1 MVQSNFKREVV
12 MKLKRNTI
20 TGITGIIAVIICY
33 ILMQSM
39 KQLPNLV
46 EPGPR
51 LMPTVG
57 LVLILLSSV
66 MLLINGL
73 RDKKDEKPYFPEGG
87 VKKLLFAFAELCIYG
102 GLLTLFGFIITTPFA
117 MFAFVNTLKEDEKV
131 SWWMAA
137 LISIAVTICLYAM
150 FVIGFQIK
158 LPSGI
163 LFN

>member
-1 MVQSNFKREVV
+1 
-12 MKLKRNTI
+12 MKCKRNTI
-20 TGITGIIAVIICY
+20 TGIVGIIAVIICF
-33 ILMQSM
+33 IIMQSM
-39 KQLPNLV
+39 RQVPNLI

-57 LVLILLSSV
+57 LLLILVSSI

-73 RDKKDEKPYFPEGG
+73 RDKKEEKPYFPEGG
-87 VKKLLFAFAELCIYG
+87 VKKLVFAYALLCVYG
-102 GLLTLFGFIITTPFA
+102 ILLTLFGFLITTPFA
-117 MFAFVNTLKEDEKV
+117 MFAFVNMLKEDEKV
-131 SWWMAA
+131 TWWQAV
-137 LISIAVTICLYAM
+137 LISLVVTAFLYGM

>member
-1 MVQSNFKREVV
+1 
-12 MKLKRNTI
+12 MKCKRNTI
-20 TGITGIIAVIICY
+20 TGIVGIIAVILCFI
-33 ILMQSM
+33 IMQSM
-39 KQLPNLV
+39 RQIPNLI

-57 LVLILLSSV
+57 LILILVSSI

-73 RDKKDEKPYFPEGG
+73 RDKKEEKPYFPEGG
-87 VKKLLFAFAELCIYG
+87 VKKLVFAYALMCVYG
-102 GLLTLFGFIITTPFA
+102 ILLTLFGFLITTPFA
-117 MFAFVNTLKEDEKV
+117 MFAFVNMLKEDEKV
-131 SWWMAA
+131 TWWQAV
-137 LISIAVTICLYAM
+137 LISIVVTAFLYGM

>member
-1 MVQSNFKREVV
+1 
-12 MKLKRNTI
+12 MKCKRNTI
-20 TGITGIIAVIICY
+20 TGIVGIIAVILCFI
-33 ILMQSM
+33 IMQSM
-39 KQLPNLV
+39 RQIPNLI

-57 LVLILLSSV
+57 LILILVSSI

-73 RDKKDEKPYFPEGG
+73 RDKKEEKPYFPESG
-87 VKKLLFAFAELCIYG
+87 VKKLVFAYALLCVYG
-102 GLLTLFGFIITTPFA
+102 IMLTLFGFLSTTPFA
-117 MFAFVNTLKEDEKV
+117 MFAFVNMLKEDEKV
-131 SWWMAA
+131 TWWQAA
-137 LISIAVTICLYAM
+137 LISIVVTAFLYGM

>member
-1 MVQSNFKREVV
+1 
-12 MKLKRNTI
+12 MKCKRNTI
-20 TGITGIIAVIICY
+20 TGIVGIIAVILCF

-39 KQLPNLV
+39 RQIPNLI

-57 LVLILLSSV
+57 LILILVSSI

-73 RDKKDEKPYFPEGG
+73 RDKKEEKPYFQEGG
-87 VKKLLFAFAELCIYG
+87 VKKLVFAYALLCVYG
-102 GLLTLFGFIITTPFA
+102 ILLTLFGFLSTTPFA
-117 MFAFVNTLKEDEKV
+117 MFAFVNMLKEDEKV
-131 SWWMAA
+131 TWWQAA
-137 LISIAVTICLYAM
+137 LISIVVTAFLYGM

>member
-1 MVQSNFKREVV
+1 
-12 MKLKRNTI
+12 MKCKRNTI
-20 TGITGIIAVIICY
+20 TGIVGIIAVILCFI
-33 ILMQSM
+33 IMQSM
-39 KQLPNLV
+39 RQIPNLI

-57 LVLILLSSV
+57 LILILVSSI

-73 RDKKDEKPYFPEGG
+73 RDKKEEKPYFPEGG
-87 VKKLLFAFAELCIYG
+87 VKKLVFAYALLCVYG
-102 GLLTLFGFIITTPFA
+102 ILLTLFGFLITTPFA
-117 MFAFVNTLKEDEKV
+117 MFAFVNMLKEDEKV
-131 SWWMAA
+131 TWWQAV
-137 LISIAVTICLYAM
+137 LISIVVTASLYGM

>member
-1 MVQSNFKREVV
+1 
-12 MKLKRNTI
+12 MKCKRNTI
-20 TGITGIIAVIICY
+20 TGIVGIIAVIICF
-33 ILMQSM
+33 IIMQSM
-39 KQLPNLV
+39 RQVPNLI

-57 LVLILLSSV
+57 LILILVSSI

-73 RDKKDEKPYFPEGG
+73 RDKKEEKPYFPEGG
-87 VKKLLFAFAELCIYG
+87 VKKLVFAYALLCIYG
-102 GLLTLFGFIITTPFA
+102 ILLTLFGFLATTPFA
-117 MFAFVNTLKEDEKV
+117 MFTFVNMLKEDEKV
-131 SWWMAA
+131 TWWQAV
-137 LISIAVTICLYAM
+137 LISIAVTAFLYGM

>member
-1 MVQSNFKREVV
+1 
-12 MKLKRNTI
+12 MKCKRNTI
-20 TGITGIIAVIICY
+20 TGIVGIIAVILCFI
-33 ILMQSM
+33 IMQSM
-39 KQLPNLV
+39 RQIPNLI

-57 LVLILLSSV
+57 LILILVSSI

-73 RDKKDEKPYFPEGG
+73 RDKKEEKPYFPEGG
-87 VKKLLFAFAELCIYG
+87 VKKLVFAYALLCVYG
-102 GLLTLFGFIITTPFA
+102 ILLTLFGFLSTTPFA
-117 MFAFVNTLKEDEKV
+117 MFAFVNMLKEDEKV
-131 SWWMAA
+131 TWWQAV
-137 LISIAVTICLYAM
+137 LISIVVTAFLYGM

>member
-1 MVQSNFKREVV
+1 
-12 MKLKRNTI
+12 MKCKRNTI
-20 TGITGIIAVIICY
+20 TGIVGIIAVILCFI
-33 ILMQSM
+33 IMQSM
-39 KQLPNLV
+39 RQIPNLI

-57 LVLILLSSV
+57 LILILVSSI

-73 RDKKDEKPYFPEGG
+73 RDKKEEKPYFPEGG
-87 VKKLLFAFAELCIYG
+87 VKKLAFAYALLCVYG
-102 GLLTLFGFIITTPFA
+102 ILLTLFGFLITTPFA
-117 MFAFVNTLKEDEKV
+117 MFAFVNMLKEDEKV
-131 SWWMAA
+131 TWWQAA
-137 LISIAVTICLYAM
+137 LISIVVTAFLYGM

>member
-1 MVQSNFKREVV
+1 
-12 MKLKRNTI
+12 MKCKRNTI
-20 TGITGIIAVIICY
+20 TGIVGIIAVIICF
-33 ILMQSM
+33 IIMQSM
-39 KQLPNLV
+39 RQVPNLI

-57 LVLILLSSV
+57 LILILLSSI

-73 RDKKDEKPYFPEGG
+73 RDKKEEKPYFPEGG
-87 VKKLLFAFAELCIYG
+87 VKKLVFAYALLCIYG
-102 GLLTLFGFIITTPFA
+102 ILLTLFGFLITTPFA
-117 MFAFVNTLKEDEKV
+117 MYAFVNMLKEDEKV
-131 SWWMAA
+131 TWWQAV
-137 LISIAVTICLYAM
+137 LISIAVTAFLYGM

>member
-1 MVQSNFKREVV
+1 
-12 MKLKRNTI
+12 MKCKRNTI
-20 TGITGIIAVIICY
+20 TGIVGIIAVILCF

-39 KQLPNLV
+39 RQIPNLI

-57 LVLILLSSV
+57 LILILVSSI

-73 RDKKDEKPYFPEGG
+73 RDKKEEKPYFPEGG
-87 VKKLLFAFAELCIYG
+87 VKKLAFAYALLCVYG
-102 GLLTLFGFIITTPFA
+102 ILLTLFGFLSTTPFA
-117 MFAFVNTLKEDEKV
+117 MFAFVNMLKEDEKV
-131 SWWMAA
+131 TWWQAA
-137 LISIAVTICLYAM
+137 LISIVVTAFLYGM

>member
-1 MVQSNFKREVV
+1 
-12 MKLKRNTI
+12 MKCKRNPI
-20 TGITGIIAVIICY
+20 TGIVGIIAVIICF
-33 ILMQSM
+33 IIMQSM
-39 KQLPNLV
+39 RQVPNLI

-57 LVLILLSSV
+57 LILILVSSI

-73 RDKKDEKPYFPEGG
+73 RDKKEEKPYFPEGG
-87 VKKLLFAFAELCIYG
+87 VKKLVFAYALLCIYG
-102 GLLTLFGFIITTPFA
+102 ILLTLFGFLATTPFA
-117 MFAFVNTLKEDEKV
+117 MFTFVNMLKEDEKV
-131 SWWMAA
+131 TWWQAV
-137 LISIAVTICLYAM
+137 LISIAVTAFLYGM

>member
-1 MVQSNFKREVV
+1 
-12 MKLKRNTI
+12 MKCKRNTI
-20 TGITGIIAVIICY
+20 TGIVGIIAVIICF
-33 ILMQSM
+33 IIMQSM
-39 KQLPNLV
+39 RQVPNLI

-57 LVLILLSSV
+57 LILILVSSI

-73 RDKKDEKPYFPEGG
+73 RDKKEEKPYFPEGG
-87 VKKLLFAFAELCIYG
+87 VKKLVFAYALLCIYG
-102 GLLTLFGFIITTPFA
+102 ILLTLFGFLITTPFA
-117 MFAFVNTLKEDEKV
+117 MFAFVNMLKEDEKV
-131 SWWMAA
+131 TWRQAA
-137 LISIAVTICLYAM
+137 LISIAVTAFLYGM

>member
-1 MVQSNFKREVV
+1 
-12 MKLKRNTI
+12 MKCKRNTI
-20 TGITGIIAVIICY
+20 TGIVGIIAVILCFI
-33 ILMQSM
+33 IMQSM
-39 KQLPNLV
+39 RQVPNLI

-57 LVLILLSSV
+57 LILILVSSI

-73 RDKKDEKPYFPEGG
+73 RDKKEEKPYFPEGG
-87 VKKLLFAFAELCIYG
+87 VKKLVFAYALLCVYG
-102 GLLTLFGFIITTPFA
+102 ILLTLFGFLITTPFA
-117 MFAFVNTLKEDEKV
+117 MFAFVNMLKEDEKV
-131 SWWMAA
+131 TWWQAV
-137 LISIAVTICLYAM
+137 LISIVVTAFLYGM

>member
-1 MVQSNFKREVV
+1 
-12 MKLKRNTI
+12 MKCKRNTI
-20 TGITGIIAVIICY
+20 TGIVGIIAVIICF
-33 ILMQSM
+33 IIMQSM
-39 KQLPNLV
+39 RQVPNLI

-57 LVLILLSSV
+57 LILILVSSI

-73 RDKKDEKPYFPEGG
+73 RDKKEEKPYFPEGG
-87 VKKLLFAFAELCIYG
+87 VKKLVFAYALLCIYG
-102 GLLTLFGFIITTPFA
+102 ILLTLFGFLATTPFA
-117 MFAFVNTLKEDEKV
+117 MFTFVNMLKEDEKV
-131 SWWMAA
+131 TCWQAA
-137 LISIAVTICLYAM
+137 LISIVVTAFLYGM

>member
-1 MVQSNFKREVV
+1 
-12 MKLKRNTI
+12 MKCKRNTI
-20 TGITGIIAVIICY
+20 TGIVGIIAVILCFIV
-33 ILMQSM
+33 MQSM
-39 KQLPNLV
+39 RQVPNLI

-57 LVLILLSSV
+57 LILILVSSI

-73 RDKKDEKPYFPEGG
+73 RDKKEEKPYFPEGG
-87 VKKLLFAFAELCIYG
+87 VKKLVFAYALLCVYG
-102 GLLTLFGFIITTPFA
+102 ILLTLFGFLSTTPFA
-117 MFAFVNTLKEDEKV
+117 MFAFVNMLKEDEKV
-131 SWWMAA
+131 TWWQAA
-137 LISIAVTICLYAM
+137 LISIVVTAFLYGM

>member
-1 MVQSNFKREVV
+1 
-12 MKLKRNTI
+12 MKCKRNTI
-20 TGITGIIAVIICY
+20 TGIVGIIAVILCFI
-33 ILMQSM
+33 IMQSM
-39 KQLPNLV
+39 RQIPNLI

-57 LVLILLSSV
+57 LILILVSSI

-73 RDKKDEKPYFPEGG
+73 RDKKEEKPYFPEGG
-87 VKKLLFAFAELCIYG
+87 VKKLVFAYALLCVYG
-102 GLLTLFGFIITTPFA
+102 ILLTLFGFLSTTPFA
-117 MFAFVNTLKEDEKV
+117 MFAFVNMLKEDAKV
-131 SWWMAA
+131 TWWQAA
-137 LISIAVTICLYAM
+137 LISIVVTAFLYGM

>member
-1 MVQSNFKREVV
+1 
-12 MKLKRNTI
+12 MKCKRNTI
-20 TGITGIIAVIICY
+20 TGIVGIIAVILCFI
-33 ILMQSM
+33 IMQSM
-39 KQLPNLV
+39 RQIPNLI

-57 LVLILLSSV
+57 LILILVSSI

-73 RDKKDEKPYFPEGG
+73 RDKKEENPYFPEGG
-87 VKKLLFAFAELCIYG
+87 VKKLVFAFALLCVYG
-102 GLLTLFGFIITTPFA
+102 ILLTLFGFLITTPFA
-117 MFAFVNTLKEDEKV
+117 MFAFVNMLKEDEKV
-131 SWWMAA
+131 TWWQAV
-137 LISIAVTICLYAM
+137 LISIVVTAFLYGM

>member
-1 MVQSNFKREVV
+1 
-12 MKLKRNTI
+12 MKCKRNTI
-20 TGITGIIAVIICY
+20 TGIVGIIAVILCFI
-33 ILMQSM
+33 IMQSM
-39 KQLPNLV
+39 RQVPNLI

-57 LVLILLSSV
+57 LILILVSSI

-73 RDKKDEKPYFPEGG
+73 RDKKEEKPYFPEGG
-87 VKKLLFAFAELCIYG
+87 VKKLVFAFALLCVYG
-102 GLLTLFGFIITTPFA
+102 ILLTLFGFLITTPFA
-117 MFAFVNTLKEDEKV
+117 MFAFVNMLKEDEKV
-131 SWWMAA
+131 TWWQAV
-137 LISIAVTICLYAM
+137 LISIVVTAFLYGM

>member
-1 MVQSNFKREVV
+1 
-12 MKLKRNTI
+12 MKCKRNTI
-20 TGITGIIAVIICY
+20 TGIVGIIAVVLCFII
-33 ILMQSM
+33 MQSM
-39 KQLPNLV
+39 RQIPNLI

-57 LVLILLSSV
+57 LILILVSSI

-73 RDKKDEKPYFPEGG
+73 RDKKEEKPYFPEGG
-87 VKKLLFAFAELCIYG
+87 VKKLVFAYALLCVYG
-102 GLLTLFGFIITTPFA
+102 ILLTLFGFLITTPFA
-117 MFAFVNTLKEDEKV
+117 MFAFVNMLKEDEKV
-131 SWWMAA
+131 TWWQAV
-137 LISIAVTICLYAM
+137 LISIVVTAFLYGM